1 VIFQHLFGITFGR
14 KYLTFINI
22 SGSTIFG
29 TFEPFKKI
37 KISGTIF
44 NIFMR
49 KISSLAL
56 LLLLS
61 LPFLLSAQNPSKV
74 TIKGVVRDSTNAEAG
89 YATVM
94 LLNIKDSTLVNFTT
108 TNDKGVFS
116 FNAVRNIPYLLKIS
130 HISYIPHQQALQPSA
145 NEVND
150 LGVIIMKPISQALME
165 VVIKAAKAPLR
176 IRGDTIEYDATT
188 FKVPPGSTV
197 EDLLRRLP
205 GIDVDAEGNIQTQ
218 GKDVKRVYVDGKT
231 FFGDDPKSVTKN
243 LDAEAISKVQVFDEK
258 SEQAKLTGVD
268 DGTKEKAMNLGLKE
282 EYKKGSF
289 GKATI
294 AGGTSERWALRGNYN
309 RFNEKNQLSFIG
321 YGNNINQTGVNW
333 EDYGEFKGQNTFND
347 YDNGDFG
354 FGGGGRYYIFNGD
367 GMLGGGDRRGYSKSY
382 GAGINY
388 NFDNK
393 KTKFNS
399 SYFYNQTSQDLDQ
412 YTSKNT
418 FLTEGSVLNN
428 DTLSQST
435 FYGNHSIGARFE
447 HDIDSNNKIITKA
460 NIKFSSN
467 TNSNYQ
473 VQRFTNQN
481 LSPINNLST
490 DNSTDLGSWSV
501 GTAAIYRHRFL
512 KAGRSFALSAGYNTS
527 HNSTTDSLLSINQF
541 FTATTF
547 TEQIRQLK
555 DRATDA
561 TEIKSSA
568 LNIEPITKK
577 WYWET
582 FYNFSQSGN
591 EANRQV
597 KSLPEETRIDSV
609 SVYADN
615 RTLYNRLGSS
625 IRYSNN
631 GFNASA
637 GLAIQQ
643 LQLKGKYSL
652 DESLP
657 LLAPELKRT
666 FNNWVPKLDVNYEMP
681 NNMYL
686 SLDYTYNVDEP
697 SVSDLQPVPNSS
709 NRNFLIEG
717 NPDLKPAR
725 QHSVSFSYN
734 YWNPASFANV
744 SLYSSASFSDD
755 RIVYNQWIKTVEG
768 VGLQTIT
775 RPDNISGG
783 KNLNV
788 GLWTNLPIIKTK
800 LSVGVDGNFNIGKSA
815 SFVNDIRNDNSN
827 TGIDFG
833 LSFDITPSPKFI
845 LDLRGNL
852 GYNKISYSIQ
862 KDQDQ
867 NIQNHSAYASLKW
880 QFVKKTFLE
889 SSFNYT
895 VYINDRWDF
904 DRRIPIWNASVRR
917 IIGEKNR
924 FEARLA
930 AFDIFNKRVSI
941 DQTATS
947 NYVLQSVAPTLA
959 RYFMLSLSYNIRGYE
974 DKLSKN
980 RGMF

>member
-1 VIFQHLFGITFGR
+1 MKSFIRFSMLFM
-14 KYLTFINI
+14 LTLPIV
-22 SGSTIFG
+22 
-29 TFEPFKKI
+29 
-37 KISGTIF
+37 
-44 NIFMR
+44 
-49 KISSLAL
+49 L
-56 LLLLS
+56 L
-61 LPFLLSAQNPSKV
+61 AQNPSKV

-116 FNAVRNIPYLLKIS
+116 FNSVRNIPYLLKIS

-205 GIDVDAEGNIQTQ
+205 GIDIDADGNISTQ

-258 SEQAKLTGVD
+258 SEQTKLTGVD
-268 DGTKEKAMNLGLKE
+268 DGTKEKAMNLGLKD

-289 GKATI
+289 GKATLG
-294 AGGTSERWALRGNYN
+294 GGTSERWAARASYN
-309 RFNEKNQLSFIG
+309 RFNDKNQLSFLG

-354 FGGGGRYYIFNGD
+354 FGGGRGYYIISD
-367 GMLGGGDRRGYSKSY
+367 GGMFMGSDRRGYSESY
-382 GAGINY
+382 GAGVNY

-393 KTKFNS
+393 KTKYNA

-412 YTSKNT
+412 YTSKET

-435 FYGNHSIGARFE
+435 FYGNHSIGTRLE
-447 HDIDSNNKIITKA
+447 HDIDSNNKIIAKA
-460 NIKFSSN
+460 NIKFSTN
-467 TNSNYQ
+467 TNTNYQ
-473 VQRFTNQN
+473 IQRFTNED
-481 LSPINNLST
+481 LSPINSLST

-527 HNSTTDSLLSINQF
+527 HNSTTDSLLSINKF

-561 TEIKSSA
+561 AEIKSSA
-568 LNIEPITKK
+568 LYTEPITKK
-577 WYWET
+577 WFWET
-582 FYNFSQSGN
+582 FYNFSRSGN
-591 EANRQV
+591 QANRQV

-609 SVYADN
+609 SVYSDN
-615 RTLYNRLGSS
+615 STLYDRLGSS

-631 GFNASA
+631 GFNAMA
-637 GLAIQQ
+637 GVAIQQ
-643 LQLKGKYSL
+643 LKLKGSYL
-652 DESLP
+652 QDEGMPFVDSV
-657 LLAPELKRT
+657 PEIKRT
-666 FNNWVPKLDVNYEMP
+666 YNNWVPNVNINYQLP

-686 SLDYTYNVDEP
+686 SFDYSYSVEEP
-697 SVSDLQPVPNSS
+697 SVSDLAPIPNSS
-709 NRNFLIEG
+709 NRNFLVEG
-717 NPDLKPAR
+717 NPNLEPAR
-725 QHSVSFSYN
+725 SHSVSFSYN
-734 YWNPASFANV
+734 YWNPASFANI
-744 SLYSSASFSDD
+744 SLYSSASYSENQ
-755 RIVYNQWIKTVEG
+755 IVYNQWIKTVEG
-768 VGLQTIT
+768 IGLQTIT

-783 KNLNV
+783 KDLNV
-788 GLWTNLPIIKTK
+788 GLWSNLPIIKTK
-800 LSVGVDGNFNIGKSA
+800 FSVGANGNFTIGKSA
-815 SFVNDIRNDNSN
+815 SFVNDIRNDNTN

-833 LSFDITPSPKFI
+833 LNFDITPSTKFI
-845 LDLRGNL
+845 LDLRGSL
-852 GYNKISYSIQ
+852 GFNKISYSIQ
-862 KDQDQ
+862 KDQNQ

-880 QFVKKTFLE
+880 QFMKKTFLE

-904 DRRIPIWNASVRR
+904 DRRVPIWNASVRR

-924 FEARLA
+924 FEVRLA

-941 DQTATS
+941 SQTANS

-980 RGMF
+980 RMF

>member
-1 VIFQHLFGITFGR
+1 
-14 KYLTFINI
+14 
-22 SGSTIFG
+22 
-29 TFEPFKKI
+29 
-37 KISGTIF
+37 
-44 NIFMR
+44 MR
-49 KISSLAL
+49 KLTSLTL
-56 LLLLS
+56 LILLS

-74 TIKGVVRDSTNAEAG
+74 TIKGTVRDSTNAEAG

-116 FNAVRNIPYLLKIS
+116 FNGVRNIPYLLKIS

-205 GIDVDAEGNIQTQ
+205 GIDIDADGNIKTQ
-218 GKDVKRVYVDGKT
+218 GKDVKRMYVDGKT

-243 LDAEAISKVQVFDEK
+243 LDAVAISKVQVFDEK

-268 DGTKEKAMNLGLKE
+268 DGTKEKAMNLALKE

-289 GKATI
+289 GKATL
-294 AGGTSERWALRGNYN
+294 AGGTSERWAARANFN
-309 RFNEKNQLSFIG
+309 RFDEKNQLSFIG

-333 EDYGEFKGQNTFND
+333 EDYGEFKGQNTFNN

-354 FGGGGRYYIFNGD
+354 FGNNGRGYYFFSGD
-367 GMLGGGDRRGYSKSY
+367 MFMGTDRRGYSESY
-382 GAGINY
+382 GAGVNY

-393 KTKFNS
+393 KTKYNA

-412 YTSKNT
+412 YTSKKT

-428 DTLSQST
+428 DTLSQNS
-435 FYGNHSIGARFE
+435 FYGNHSIGTRFE
-447 HDIDSNNKIITKA
+447 HDIDSNNKIIAKA

-467 TNSNYQ
+467 TNTNYQ
-473 VQRFTNQN
+473 VQRFTKED
-481 LSPINNLST
+481 LSPINSLTT

-512 KAGRSFALSAGYNTS
+512 KAGRSFALSGGYNAS

-541 FTATTF
+541 FKASTF

-555 DRATDA
+555 DRAANT

-568 LNIEPITKK
+568 LYTEPITKK

-582 FYNFSQSGN
+582 FYNFNLSGS
-591 EANRQV
+591 ETNRQV
-597 KSLPEETRIDSV
+597 QSLPEEARVDSV
-609 SVYADN
+609 SVFSN
-615 RTLYNRLGSS
+615 NSTLYNRLGSS
-625 IRYSNN
+625 IRFSNN

-637 GLAIQQ
+637 GIAIQQ
-643 LQLKGKYSL
+643 LKLKGNYSQ
-652 DESLP
+652 DRNLP
-657 LLAPELKRT
+657 FVDSVPEIKRT
-666 FNNWVPKLDVNYEMP
+666 YNNWVPNVNFNYQLP

-686 SLDYTYNVDEP
+686 SFGYSYSIDEP
-697 SVSDLQPVPNSS
+697 SVSDLAPVPNSS
-709 NRNFLIEG
+709 NRNFLTEG

-725 QHSVSFSYN
+725 QQSISFNYN

-744 SLYSSASFSDD
+744 SFYSSVSFTEDQ
-755 RIVYNQWIKTVEG
+755 IVYNQWIKTVEG

-783 KNLNV
+783 KDLSV
-788 GLWTNLPIIKTK
+788 GLWSNLPIIKTK
-800 LSVGVDGNFNIGKSA
+800 LSVGVDGNFNTGKSA
-815 SFVNDIRNDNSN
+815 SYVNDIRNDNTN

-833 LSFDITPSPKFI
+833 LNFDITPSPKFI

-852 GYNKISYSIQ
+852 GFNKINYSIQ

-880 QFVKKTFLE
+880 QFVKRTFLE

-895 VYINDRWDF
+895 VYINDRYDF

-941 DQTATS
+941 TQTATS

-980 RGMF
+980 RMMF

>member
-1 VIFQHLFGITFGR
+1 
-14 KYLTFINI
+14 
-22 SGSTIFG
+22 
-29 TFEPFKKI
+29 
-37 KISGTIF
+37 
-44 NIFMR
+44 MR
-49 KISSLAL
+49 HFVNLCL

-61 LPFLLSAQNPSKV
+61 FPLLLTAQNPSKV

-94 LLNIKDSTLVNFTT
+94 LLNTKDSTLVNFTT

-116 FNAVRNIPYLLKIS
+116 FSAVRNMPYLLKIS
-130 HISYIPHQQALQPSA
+130 HISYIPHQEMLQPSA
-145 NEVND
+145 TEVND

-205 GIDVDAEGNIQTQ
+205 GIDVDAEGNISTQ

-258 SEQAKLTGVD
+258 SEQTKLTGVD

-289 GKATI
+289 GKATV

-321 YGNNINQTGVNW
+321 YGNNINQAGVNW

-354 FGGGGRYYIFNGD
+354 FGGGGRGYYVFMD
-367 GMLGGGDRRGYSKSY
+367 GGMGMGSDRRGYSKSY
-382 GAGINY
+382 GAGVNY

-393 KTKFNS
+393 KTKYNA

-412 YTSKNT
+412 YTNKST

-428 DTLSQST
+428 DTVNQSN
-435 FYGNHSIGARFE
+435 FYGNHSIGTRFE
-447 HDIDSNNKIITKA
+447 HDIDSNNKIIAKV
-460 NIKFSSN
+460 NVKFSNSN
-467 TNSNYQ
+467 NTNYQ
-473 VQRFTNQN
+473 VQRFTTGE
-481 LSPINNLST
+481 LAPINNLIS
-490 DNSTDLGSWSV
+490 DNSTDLGSWSL

-527 HNSTTDSLLSINQF
+527 HNSTADSLLSINQF

-568 LNIEPITKK
+568 LYTEPITKK

-582 FYNFSQSGN
+582 FYNFSLSGN

-597 KSLPEETRIDSV
+597 KSLPEENRIDSV
-609 SVYADN
+609 SVYSDN
-615 RTLYNRLGSS
+615 STLYNRLGSS

-631 GFNASA
+631 GFNAMA
-637 GLAIQQ
+637 GIALQQ
-643 LQLKGKYSL
+643 LKLNGSYLQDEDMPFL
-652 DESLP
+652 DSVP
-657 LLAPELKRT
+657 DIKRT
-666 FNNWVPKLDVNYEMP
+666 YKNWVPNISINYQLP

-686 SLDYTYNVDEP
+686 SLDYSYNVDEP
-697 SVSDLQPVPNSS
+697 SVSDLAPVPNSS
-709 NRNFLIEG
+709 NRNFLVLG

-725 QHSVSFSYN
+725 SHSVSFSYN
-734 YWNPASFANV
+734 YWNPASFANIGLFSTA
-744 SLYSSASFSDD
+744 SLSED
-755 RIVYNQWIKTVEG
+755 RIVYNQWIKTVQG

-775 RPDNISGG
+775 KPDNISDG
-783 KNLNV
+783 KDLSV
-788 GLWTNLPIIKTK
+788 GLWSNVPIIKTK
-800 LSVGVDGNFNIGKSA
+800 FSVGVDGSFNIGESA
-815 SFVNDIRNDNSN
+815 SFVNDIRNDNKN
-827 TGIDFG
+827 TGVDFG
-833 LSFDITPSPKFI
+833 LNFDITPSTKFI
-845 LDLRGNL
+845 LDLRGSL
-852 GYNKISYSIQ
+852 GFNKMSYSIQ

-867 NIQNHSAYASLKW
+867 NIQNHGVYASLKW
-880 QFVKKTFLE
+880 QFINKTFLE
-889 SSFNYT
+889 TSYNYT
-895 VYINDRWDF
+895 VYINDRWNF

-941 DQTATS
+941 TQTATS
-947 NYVLQSVAPTLA
+947 NYVLQSIAPTLA
-959 RYFMLSLSYNIRGYE
+959 RYFMLSISYNLRGYE
-974 DKLSKN
+974 TKLGKN
-980 RGMF
+980 RMMF

>member
-1 VIFQHLFGITFGR
+1 MG
-14 KYLTFINI
+14 
-22 SGSTIFG
+22 GS
-29 TFEPFKKI
+29 
-37 KISGTIF
+37 
-44 NIFMR
+44 
-49 KISSLAL
+49 
-56 LLLLS
+56 
-61 LPFLLSAQNPSKV
+61 
-74 TIKGVVRDSTNAEAG
+74 
-89 YATVM
+89 
-94 LLNIKDSTLVNFTT
+94 
-108 TNDKGVFS
+108 
-116 FNAVRNIPYLLKIS
+116 
-130 HISYIPHQQALQPSA
+130 
-145 NEVND
+145 
-150 LGVIIMKPISQALME
+150 
-165 VVIKAAKAPLR
+165 
-176 IRGDTIEYDATT
+176 
-188 FKVPPGSTV
+188 
-197 EDLLRRLP
+197 
-205 GIDVDAEGNIQTQ
+205 
-218 GKDVKRVYVDGKT
+218 DG
-231 FFGDDPKSVTKN
+231 
-243 LDAEAISKVQVFDEK
+243 
-258 SEQAKLTGVD
+258 
-268 DGTKEKAMNLGLKE
+268 
-282 EYKKGSF
+282 
-289 GKATI
+289 
-294 AGGTSERWALRGNYN
+294 
-309 RFNEKNQLSFIG
+309 
-321 YGNNINQTGVNW
+321 
-333 EDYGEFKGQNTFND
+333 
-347 YDNGDFG
+347 
-354 FGGGGRYYIFNGD
+354 
-367 GMLGGGDRRGYSKSY
+367 RGYSESY
-382 GAGINY
+382 GAGVNY

-393 KTKFNS
+393 KTKYNA

-428 DTLSQST
+428 DTLSQNT
-435 FYGNHSIGARFE
+435 FYGNHTIGTRFE
-447 HDIDSNNKIITKA
+447 HDIDSNNKIIAKA

-473 VQRFTNQN
+473 VQRFTHGD

-490 DNSTDLGSWSV
+490 DNSTDLGSWSI

-561 TEIKSSA
+561 TEIKSSV
-568 LNIEPITKK
+568 LYTEPITKK

-597 KSLPEETRIDSV
+597 KRLPEETRIDSV

-615 RTLYNRLGSS
+615 STLYNRLGTS

-631 GFNASA
+631 GFNAMA
-637 GLAIQQ
+637 GVAVQQ
-643 LQLKGKYSL
+643 LKLKGSYKQDL
-652 DESLP
+652 GVPFVDPLP
-657 LLAPELKRT
+657 EIQRDY
-666 FNNWVPKLDVNYEMP
+666 NNWVPNVNVNYQLP

-686 SLDYTYNVDEP
+686 GFEYSYNVDEP
-697 SVSDLQPVPNSS
+697 SVSDLAPVPNSS

-725 QHSVSFSYN
+725 QHSVSFGYN

-783 KNLNV
+783 RDFNV

-800 LSVGVDGNFNIGKSA
+800 LSVGVDGNFNTGKSA
-815 SFVNDIRNDNSN
+815 SFVNDVRNDNTN

-833 LSFDITPSPKFI
+833 LNFDITPSTKFI

-852 GYNKISYSIQ
+852 GFNKISYSIQ

-924 FEARLA
+924 FEVRLA
-930 AFDIFNKRVSI
+930 AFDIFNKRLSI
-941 DQTATS
+941 TQTATS

-980 RGMF
+980 RMMF